1 MPPENNPNNPLANTL
16 PDIGGN
22 SIDQAIQSLADLY
35 QSEVIDTE
43 TFQTNMA
50 ALMQSQ

>member
-1 MPPENNPNNPLANTL
+1 LS
-16 PDIGGN
+16 DIGGN
-22 SIDQAIQSLADLY
+22 TIDQALQNLANLY
-35 QSEVIDTE
+35 ENGTIDTE